1 MRKHLGKLSIHRSR
15 RRRLSPLALVGIT
28 VSTLLILAVT
38 GVAFAMPQVFSSHA
52 ADAEHQQQHH
62 QKHKHKQEQKQQQNQ
77 QQQKKQDQQQQQQQ
91 QQPQMVNC
99 TLTVPA
105 NPLTAQ
111 GLATPY
117 VLGGGCDEAN
127 KMQAAFVQGAVID
140 HAGNISIYNLVVVK
154 SDQKL

>member
-15 RRRLSPLALVGIT
+15 RRRLSPLALVGIS
-28 VSTLLILAVT
+28 VSTLLVLVVT
-38 GVAFAMPQVFSSHA
+38 GVAFAMPPVFSSHA
-52 ADAEHQQQHH
+52 ADAEHQQQHQ
-62 QKHKHKQEQKQQQNQ
+62 QKHQHKQKQD
-77 QQQKKQDQQQQQQQ
+77 QQQKKQDQQQQ

-111 GLATPY
+111 GLAMPY

-140 HAGNISIYNLVVVK
+140 PAGNISIYNPLVVNE
-154 SDQKL
+154 D

>member
-28 VSTLLILAVT
+28 VSTLLILVVT

-52 ADAEHQQQHH
+52 ADAEHQQQ
-62 QKHKHKQEQKQQQNQ
+62 
-77 QQQKKQDQQQQQQQ
+77 
-91 QQPQMVNC
+91 QQPQMGNC
-99 TLTVPA
+99 TLIVPA

-140 HAGNISIYNLVVVK
+140 PAGNISIYNPLVVNE
-154 SDQKL
+154 DQQPAVAPVVPNIPPGSTVGIW

>member
-1 MRKHLGKLSIHRSR
+1 MRKHLGKLSIPRSR

-62 QKHKHKQEQKQQQNQ
+62 QKHKHKQEQDQQQNQQQDQ

-99 TLTVPA
+99 
-105 NPLTAQ
+105 
-111 GLATPY
+111 
-117 VLGGGCDEAN
+117 
-127 KMQAAFVQGAVID
+127 
-140 HAGNISIYNLVVVK
+140 
-154 SDQKL
+154 